1 MIRFA
6 FLILILFS
14 LLAGSCS
21 DRKNKPDKRNL
32 IPEKELVPILVDIH
46 IANGLFTLQKI
57 NFWYS
62 SLDSITS
69 YYQIIEKHGYTKEI
83 MDKTMK
89 YYFLNNP
96 RRLNKIYDQAL
107 VILSEMESRVE
118 KESII
123 EQGRI
128 SKLWPGRDFYSFP
141 NTTGN
146 DSTLFDI
153 TLIRTGIYTLSFSA
167 TLYPDDQSVNP
178 RVIAYLS
185 HPDSIE
191 TGRRRYIKT
200 IVYIKDGQ
208 PHTYILTVP
217 VPEKTILHLR
227 GWLYN
232 FDNLPYGLEKHA
244 KIENISFTYR
254 SVAV

>member
-1 MIRFA
+1 MAIQDDA
-6 FLILILFS
+6 Q
-14 LLAGSCS
+14 
-21 DRKNKPDKRNL
+21 P
-32 IPEKELVPILVDIH
+32 
-46 IANGLFTLQKI
+46 
-57 NFWYS
+57 
-62 SLDSITS
+62 
-69 YYQIIEKHGYTKEI
+69 
-83 MDKTMK
+83 
-89 YYFLNNP
+89 
-96 RRLNKIYDQAL
+96 
-107 VILSEMESRVE
+107 LSEVEQIKLKSHYLRGTIRESLADE
-118 KESII
+118 I
-123 EQGRI
+123 
-128 SKLWPGRDFYSFP
+128 
-141 NTTGN
+141 TG
-146 DSTLFDI
+146 
-153 TLIRTGIYTLSFSA
+153 

-178 RVIAYLS
+178 RVTVYLS

-208 PHTYILTVP
+208 PHTYILTMP